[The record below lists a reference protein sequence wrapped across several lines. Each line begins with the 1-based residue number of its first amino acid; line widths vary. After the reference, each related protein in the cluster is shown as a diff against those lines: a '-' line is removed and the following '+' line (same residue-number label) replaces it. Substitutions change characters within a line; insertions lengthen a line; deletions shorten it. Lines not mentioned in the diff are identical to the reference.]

1 MKITRIETL
10 EELALRPPAHGYRSH
25 WARQGLAELS
35 VHTPLNAETRGFIS
49 AEAFAAAK
57 SGLVLINTA
66 RGPIIDLDAL
76 AEAMRGCRLADAG
89 LDLLPTKEPPILD
102 IP

>member
-1 MKITRIETL
+1 M
-10 EELALRPPAHGYRSH
+10 ELAV
-25 WARQGLAELS
+25 GLERVHSLKELIATSDVVS

-76 AEAMRGCRLADAG
+76 AEAMRGCRLAAPG
-89 LDLLPTKEPPILD
+89 STFYRPRNPPILD